1 MSESGVADGENQNW
15 GQTGEFDFRKVLLT
29 LQSIRTVIE
38 TLQLYTTLW
47 CVYLNDWN
55 TSITNISK
63 CKNAK
68 IFPTYSVAATGLCGK
83 SGFRRSSIY
92 IVAE

>member
-38 TLQLYTTLW
+38 TLQLYTTHL
-47 CVYLNDWN
+47 L
-55 TSITNISK
+55 
-63 CKNAK
+63 
-68 IFPTYSVAATGLCGK
+68 
-83 SGFRRSSIY
+83 
-92 IVAE
+92 E